1 MNGKNRKNIYFISS
15 FFNITTFSLIPL
27 VVLVVP
33 PLPGETFPKHS
44 TSQILNENIKCR
56 WLLNL
61 KMLLDVITIYPA
73 RVSGSPSTY
82 IHTGMLAVG
91 CKRETKEKWKTHLIV
106 KKRKFY
112 YKNAIDG
119 RVAVLVV
126 VAVNKEDLRKKEK
139 GSWRWFQKISLS
151 FPLQWKPSQETVSSS
166 QSFPSHSAP
175 PLLLDDC
182 QE

>member
-82 IHTGMLAVG
+82 IHTYRDAG
-91 CKRETKEKWKTHLIV
+91 CGVQKGN
-106 KKRKFY
+106 KRKME
-112 YKNAIDG
+112 NT
-119 RVAVLVV
+119 L
-126 VAVNKEDLRKKEK
+126 NSEKKE
-139 GSWRWFQKISLS
+139 IL
-151 FPLQWKPSQETVSSS
+151 LQEC
-166 QSFPSHSAP
+166 H
-175 PLLLDDC
+175 
-182 QE
+182 